1 MHLLQKI
8 FMEQYMYWYAYGEP
22 YVPHKTMVEKMIRST
37 SSTSNVH
44 GVVDEN
50 SNPYRTM
57 VMDAMRMNQGHVG

>member
-1 MHLLQKI
+1 
-8 FMEQYMYWYAYGEP
+8 MYWYAYGEP